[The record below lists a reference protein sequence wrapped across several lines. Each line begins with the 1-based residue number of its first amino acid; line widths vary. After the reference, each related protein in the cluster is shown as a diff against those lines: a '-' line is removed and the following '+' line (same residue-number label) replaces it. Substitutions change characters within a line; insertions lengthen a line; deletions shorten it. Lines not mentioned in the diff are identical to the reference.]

1 MKRRRP
7 MCVESERREPAM
19 KRVAAPQPVPSTEY
33 KLIHAMNTI
42 LESIISSNLR
52 ELPCVFCSEM
62 SGQLYSPTELKNHL
76 NESHSALELHACH
89 FCARAFSSTL
99 GLLNHPCPDFA
110 EYLTTFQYDSID
122 KIISKHEL
130 HIMICQECGLQLN
143 ISFLYREDEDE
154 LSSYIDQFHD
164 CLLMHYS
171 RQFVICTLNFLETC
185 NANKIKL
192 QFLTP
197 NETIGAEMRESF
209 LPIYIKEASKLQSY
223 RKQSANLETAPKT
236 RAAKKFFVQEKYF
249 TNTLA
254 SNGDVHYTCKLCGH
268 RSRPNIQPGSLLHHV
283 RDKHPESVN
292 HLRFFN
298 AQSEF
303 NRIELGDG
311 NFRFECK
318 VCGHKTK
325 MNVKPNALSQHFSDR
340 HPELRAQASLL
351 LSNQVD
357 SFDAHN
363 ESTKSI
369 ESELNGNQTVN
380 LSVNGNVSVIL
391 DKDAHELEKDIHS
404 KWFKCEASINIEYTS
419 GKILYLPL
427 NVNLLGND
435 VFQCKKC
442 YTICVGSHSAKCHFN
457 KSHSSNGPFDIQ
469 NADQVKQLFCR
480 NDLPYSGVICKNCD
494 STHCSVLSLR
504 THIYISHGFN
514 LSILDLSRGK
524 SSVSAFDIRQ
534 SILKKSQRCSPSSSA
549 VADCITQI
557 FGKQYPSKENNSSFR
572 SNGDSVVAV
581 KSEVLISQ
589 IDDQIEDMDS
599 FDCSMQAS
607 LSSSKFS
614 VGNCDRQDDNPF
626 ELSTISRTNM
636 ASSSQP
642 HKTPLSSQ
650 LESSSSADETR
661 AKRLEAMRNRKLKPC
676 KFNAQQYFSIII
688 DEDGRSRRYQCTI
701 CGHITKPNVCST
713 ALSQHFSDRHPHMRA
728 IANHNAGILV
738 TRPKKRRFS
747 LQNRLATHLNRSAAE
762 PEHVIENP
770 DTVQKASEHALNNST
785 PQITEPSPVDDIVFG
800 KFLDTCTMDEF
811 ERLLRNQQTVLPY
824 FEIAVKANPEISVKL
839 FQTLSILT
847 SRNAESA
854 DNKEKIVSFIGEL
867 LKRSR
872 TLGVSVLEK
881 VSAAI
886 SKKSMK
892 ETSAV
897 KCNSATDIKEIFI
910 VLDELLSKCG
920 Y

>member
-7 MCVESERREPAM
+7 MSVESERREPAM

-33 KLIHAMNTI
+33 KPIYAMNTI

-89 FCARAFSSTL
+89 FCTRAFSSTL
-99 GLLNHPCPDFA
+99 GLLNHPCSDFA

-122 KIISKHEL
+122 KINSKHEL
-130 HIMICQECGLQLN
+130 HLMICQECGLQLN
-143 ISFLYREDEDE
+143 ISFLFREDEDE

-171 RQFVICTLNFLETC
+171 RQFVICTLNFLEEC
-185 NANKIKL
+185 NANSIKL

-197 NETIGAEMRESF
+197 NETIGSEMGESF
-209 LPIYIKEASKLQSY
+209 LPIYIKEASKIQNY
-223 RKQSANLETAPKT
+223 RKQSVSFETAPKT

-249 TNTLA
+249 TNTLD
-254 SNGDVHYTCKLCGH
+254 SNGDVHYSCKLCGH

-283 RDKHPESVN
+283 RDKHPESN

-351 LSNQVD
+351 LSSQVD
-357 SFDAHN
+357 SLDAHN

-380 LSVNGNVSVIL
+380 LSPNGNISVIL
-391 DKDAHELEKDIHS
+391 DKI
-404 KWFKCEASINIEYTS
+404 
-419 GKILYLPL
+419 
-427 NVNLLGND
+427 
-435 VFQCKKC
+435 
-442 YTICVGSHSAKCHFN
+442 
-457 KSHSSNGPFDIQ
+457 
-469 NADQVKQLFCR
+469 KQLFCR

-504 THIYISHGFN
+504 THIYISHGYKF
-514 LSILDLSRGK
+514 SILDMSRGTG
-524 SSVSAFDIRQ
+524 SVTASEIRQ
-534 SILKKSQRCSPSSSA
+534 FILKKSERCSPSSTA
-549 VADCITQI
+549 VADCIMQI
-557 FGKQYPSKENNSSFR
+557 FGKHPSKENNSSFR

-581 KSEVLISQ
+581 KSEELISQ

-614 VGNCDRQDDNPF
+614 VGNCDDQSDNPF
-626 ELSTISRTNM
+626 DLNIISGTNM
-636 ASSSQP
+636 ASSSKP
-642 HKTPLSSQ
+642 YKIPLSSQ

-661 AKRLEAMRNRKLKPC
+661 AKCLEAMRNRKLKPC
-676 KFNAQQYFSIII
+676 KFNAQQYFRIII
-688 DEDGRSRRYQCTI
+688 DEDGRGRRYQCTI

-713 ALSQHFSDRHPHMRA
+713 ALSQHFR
-728 IANHNAGILV
+728 
-738 TRPKKRRFS
+738 
-747 LQNRLATHLNRSAAE
+747 
-762 PEHVIENP
+762 
-770 DTVQKASEHALNNST
+770 
-785 PQITEPSPVDDIVFG
+785 
-800 KFLDTCTMDEF
+800 
-811 ERLLRNQQTVLPY
+811 
-824 FEIAVKANPEISVKL
+824 
-839 FQTLSILT
+839 
-847 SRNAESA
+847 
-854 DNKEKIVSFIGEL
+854 
-867 LKRSR
+867 
-872 TLGVSVLEK
+872 
-881 VSAAI
+881 
-886 SKKSMK
+886 
-892 ETSAV
+892 
-897 KCNSATDIKEIFI
+897 
-910 VLDELLSKCG
+910 
-920 Y
+920 

>member
-7 MCVESERREPAM
+7 MSVESERREPAM

-33 KLIHAMNTI
+33 KPIYAMNTI

-89 FCARAFSSTL
+89 FCTRAFSSTL
-99 GLLNHPCPDFA
+99 GLLNHPCSDFA

-122 KIISKHEL
+122 K
-130 HIMICQECGLQLN
+130 
-143 ISFLYREDEDE
+143 
-154 LSSYIDQFHD
+154 
-164 CLLMHYS
+164 
-171 RQFVICTLNFLETC
+171 
-185 NANKIKL
+185 
-192 QFLTP
+192 FLTP
-197 NETIGAEMRESF
+197 NETIGSEMGESF
-209 LPIYIKEASKLQSY
+209 LPIYIKEASKIQNY
-223 RKQSANLETAPKT
+223 RKQSVSFETAPK
-236 RAAKKFFVQEKYF
+236 
-249 TNTLA
+249 
-254 SNGDVHYTCKLCGH
+254 
-268 RSRPNIQPGSLLHHV
+268 
-283 RDKHPESVN
+283 N

-351 LSNQVD
+351 LSSQVD
-357 SFDAHN
+357 SLDAHN

-380 LSVNGNVSVIL
+380 LSPNGNISVIL
-391 DKDAHELEKDIHS
+391 DKI
-404 KWFKCEASINIEYTS
+404 
-419 GKILYLPL
+419 
-427 NVNLLGND
+427 
-435 VFQCKKC
+435 
-442 YTICVGSHSAKCHFN
+442 
-457 KSHSSNGPFDIQ
+457 
-469 NADQVKQLFCR
+469 KQLFCR

-504 THIYISHGFN
+504 THIYISHGYKF
-514 LSILDLSRGK
+514 SILDMSRGTG
-524 SSVSAFDIRQ
+524 SVTASEIRQ
-534 SILKKSQRCSPSSSA
+534 FILKKSERCSPSSTA
-549 VADCITQI
+549 VADCIMQI
-557 FGKQYPSKENNSSFR
+557 FGKHPSKENNSSFR

-581 KSEVLISQ
+581 KSEELISQ

-614 VGNCDRQDDNPF
+614 VGNCDDQSDNPF
-626 ELSTISRTNM
+626 DLNIISGTNM
-636 ASSSQP
+636 ASSSKP
-642 HKTPLSSQ
+642 YKIPLSSQ

-661 AKRLEAMRNRKLKPC
+661 AKCLEAMRNRKLKPC
-676 KFNAQQYFSIII
+676 KFNAQQYFRIII
-688 DEDGRSRRYQCTI
+688 DEDGRGRRYQCTI

-728 IANHNAGILV
+728 IANHNAGILS

-747 LQNRLATHLNRSAAE
+747 LQNRLAHLSSSAVE
-762 PEHVIENP
+762 PEHVNENP
-770 DTVQKASEHALNNST
+770 DTAQRASESALNNST
-785 PQITEPSPVDDIVFG
+785 AQNAEPSPIDDIVFG

-824 FEIAVKANPEISVKL
+824 FEIAVKANPEISIKL

-847 SRNAESA
+847 GRNAESA

-872 TLGVSVLEK
+872 TLGLSVLDK
-881 VSAAI
+881 ISAVI
-886 SKKSMK
+886 SENSLK
-892 ETSAV
+892 ETSVV
-897 KCNSATDIKEIFI
+897 KCNSATDVKDIFI
-910 VLDELLSKCG
+910 VLDELLRKCG